1 MIDMTC
7 TNISHPEHWLANTR
21 LPRSGDELFSRGRP
35 KKNSTQKKLTTKKNS
50 SPSQHP
56 MSFRIASS
64 TDINPITHSRLVA
77 IRKENALQRRETVR
91 LDETANKDEIQ
102 NQNWSIA
109 RYGTMQISDV
119 DELDKK
125 DELPTSGFA
134 IDTTDDEYHTPNV
147 KKNAG
152 KKSNYAWR
160 AQSRFAPMGA
170 TDRYKNEHR
179 AVLLENGFDEAVET
193 LDETAKHWENKRDA
207 QVAQEIESDIDDYMT
222 NEITRPRLVKG
233 SWGGKDKMDEEV
245 AQEMESDIDDYMM
258 NQVIAVKKHAGAGK
272 ANLPKV
278 STDRELEAALDW
290 EYDDLPALET
300 PVAVATNTSTTRSQG
315 QGPKVT
321 RWTATYNNPTYNT
334 IREFAEN
341 MISSGKIK
349 GFVGQEEV
357 GANGTPHYQFYTEFK
372 AQTHMTGVKKAA
384 GVNSLHLEKSKGSKK
399 QNIAYCTK
407 EDTRAEGTE
416 PFLWGTC
423 ADERAGQGARN
434 DIDAFARA
442 VVEHGGVN
450 MNVMEEFPGHALRY
464 GRHGNDLMAA
474 RHRVEQEEAERAF
487 WVEEARRQEAGEEMR
502 GQQQRHVELYFGPT
516 AVGKTS
522 AIKTKVIGVE
532 GKHLYNKAGG
542 NRWYCGYNGQEA
554 VLIDEFKGDSY
565 GPVEEFNNVTN
576 MGTTNVE
583 TKGGH
588 AMLTATDIYVA
599 SNRHPSHWW
608 KKGQDTYLD
617 WTDGRYRAVA
627 RRFAKVT
634 WWNDAK
640 EKVVLVNPGPQENTE
655 EWTERNTQWVA
666 FWEWKTRLAVA
677 GDTFTSDDNLY
688 FTL

>member
-1 MIDMTC
+1 M
-7 TNISHPEHWLANTR
+7 NRSNTTQI
-21 LPRSGDELFSRGRP
+21 PR
-35 KKNSTQKKLTTKKNS
+35 
-50 SPSQHP
+50 
-56 MSFRIASS
+56 
-64 TDINPITHSRLVA
+64 SRLVA
-77 IRKENALQRRETVR
+77 INTTDGDDYKLRRLETQRIE
-91 LDETANKDEIQ
+91 ETANKAAAEDDEFSIQ
-102 NQNWSIA
+102 Q
-109 RYGTMQISDV
+109 YGTEEISDV
-119 DELDKK
+119 C
-125 DELPTSGFA
+125 
-134 IDTTDDEYHTPNV
+134 TTDEEDTYETWKVPIDDEDGYHTPV
-147 KKNAG
+147 VTKKNAG
-152 KKSNYAWR
+152 KKNAHVD
-160 AQSRFAPMGA
+160 A
-170 TDRYKNEHR
+170 KK
-179 AVLLENGFDEAVET
+179 FDLT
-193 LDETAKHWENKRDA
+193 GDFD
-207 QVAQEIESDIDDYMT
+207 SDDDYMV
-222 NEITRPRLVKG
+222 NQY
-233 SWGGKDKMDEEV
+233 V
-245 AQEMESDIDDYMM
+245 AI
-258 NQVIAVKKHAGAGK
+258 KKKAGAGK

-278 STDRELEAALDW
+278 STDQELELALDW
-290 EYDDLPALET
+290 EFDDLPALET
-300 PVAVATNTSTTRSQG
+300 PVVVATNTSTTRSQG

-474 RHRVEQEEAERAF
+474 RHRAEQEDAERAF

-640 EKVVLVNPGPQENTE
+640 EKVVLVNPGPQEDTE

-677 GDTFTSDDNLY
+677 GDSFTSDENLY

>member
-1 MIDMTC
+1 MEGKIFPHLGGGGQGC
-7 TNISHPEHWLANTR
+7 TH
-21 LPRSGDELFSRGRP
+21 
-35 KKNSTQKKLTTKKNS
+35 KKKALTKKRSTQKKGVDKKKVNTKKSSPQKKTHHKKNS
-50 SPSQHP
+50 SLDTPRMNRSNTTQIP
-56 MSFRIASS
+56 R
-64 TDINPITHSRLVA
+64 SRLVA
-77 IRKENALQRRETVR
+77 LNTTDGDDYKLRRLETQRIE
-91 LDETANKDEIQ
+91 ETANKAAAEDDEFSVQ
-102 NQNWSIA
+102 Q
-109 RYGTMQISDV
+109 YGTMEISDV
-119 DELDKK
+119 C
-125 DELPTSGFA
+125 
-134 IDTTDDEYHTPNV
+134 TTDEEDTYETWKVPIDDEDGYHTPV
-147 KKNAG
+147 VTKKNAG
-152 KKSNYAWR
+152 KKNAHV
-160 AQSRFAPMGA
+160 
-170 TDRYKNEHR
+170 DVKK
-179 AVLLENGFDEAVET
+179 FDLT
-193 LDETAKHWENKRDA
+193 GDFD
-207 QVAQEIESDIDDYMT
+207 SD
-222 NEITRPRLVKG
+222 
-233 SWGGKDKMDEEV
+233 
-245 AQEMESDIDDYMM
+245 DDYMM
-258 NQVIAVKKHAGAGK
+258 KQHVAIKKKAGAGK

-278 STDRELEAALDW
+278 SSDQELELALDW
-290 EYDDLPALET
+290 EFDDLPALEP
-300 PVAVATNTSTTRSQG
+300 PVVVATNTSTTRSQG

-640 EKVVLVNPGPQENTE
+640 EKVVLVNPGPQEDTE

-677 GDTFTSDDNLY
+677 GDSFTSDENLY

>member
-1 MIDMTC
+1 M
-7 TNISHPEHWLANTR
+7 NRSNTTQI
-21 LPRSGDELFSRGRP
+21 PR
-35 KKNSTQKKLTTKKNS
+35 
-50 SPSQHP
+50 
-56 MSFRIASS
+56 
-64 TDINPITHSRLVA
+64 SRLVA
-77 IRKENALQRRETVR
+77 LNTTDGDDYKLRRLETQRIE
-91 LDETANKDEIQ
+91 ETANKAAAEDDEFSVQ
-102 NQNWSIA
+102 Q
-109 RYGTMQISDV
+109 YGTMEISDV
-119 DELDKK
+119 C
-125 DELPTSGFA
+125 
-134 IDTTDDEYHTPNV
+134 TTDEEDTYETWKVPIDDEDGYHTPV
-147 KKNAG
+147 VTKKNAG
-152 KKSNYAWR
+152 KKNAHV
-160 AQSRFAPMGA
+160 
-170 TDRYKNEHR
+170 DVKK
-179 AVLLENGFDEAVET
+179 FDLT
-193 LDETAKHWENKRDA
+193 GDFD
-207 QVAQEIESDIDDYMT
+207 SD
-222 NEITRPRLVKG
+222 
-233 SWGGKDKMDEEV
+233 
-245 AQEMESDIDDYMM
+245 DDYMM
-258 NQVIAVKKHAGAGK
+258 KQHVAIKKKAGAGK

-278 STDRELEAALDW
+278 SSDQELELALDW
-290 EYDDLPALET
+290 EFDDLPALEP
-300 PVAVATNTSTTRSQG
+300 PVVVATNTSTTRSQG

-640 EKVVLVNPGPQENTE
+640 EKVVLVNPGPQEDTE

-677 GDTFTSDDNLY
+677 GDSFTSDENLY